1 MIEIDT
7 IFGRKCTSSEGR
19 TVCMSRILVL
29 IALGI
34 CACELRIVQGIRA
47 RSIARDNGVG
57 ILVVSC
63 NHGGE

>member
-7 IFGRKCTSSEGR
+7 ILGRKCTSLEGR

-34 CACELRIVQGIRA
+34 CACELWIVQGIRA

-63 NHGGE
+63 NQGDE